1 MYTDC
6 ACLVV
11 MNRDTEEL
19 PAIMAELEESAHAIE
34 GYQ

>member
-1 MYTDC
+1 
-6 ACLVV
+6 

-19 PAIMAELEESAHAIE
+19 PAIMTEMEMDANAID